1 MLEDEL
7 VELLED
13 KNNDLEIKQ
22 LTLKAK
28 NFNKEISNLESE
40 IEKVEE
46 GFLSGLFDV
55 DQAKKVKDKKNKE
68 IDLKENELL
77 EVNRALDNLSN
88 STNISR
94 LDRIQNLY
102 KEIEKAEN
110 PETLNMLYKSI
121 IDKIVISR
129 TTNDEIDIQV
139 NFL

>member
-1 MLEDEL
+1 
-7 VELLED
+7 
-13 KNNDLEIKQ
+13 
-22 LTLKAK
+22 
-28 NFNKEISNLESE
+28 
-40 IEKVEE
+40 
-46 GFLSGLFDV
+46 
-55 DQAKKVKDKKNKE
+55 
-68 IDLKENELL
+68 
-77 EVNRALDNLSN
+77 VNRALDNLSN